1 MSARKLKSIPLASLA
16 GAALLGLAACREVP
30 QVTVYEQG
38 QYRGKT
44 DARPWEGGEFKGDRA
59 AWEKALKERSRG
71 QNEYN
76 RIQ

>member
-1 MSARKLKSIPLASLA
+1 MSTNTLKRLPFAAFA
-16 GAALLGLAACREVP
+16 GAALMGLAACSEVP

-38 QYRGKT
+38 QYRGKA
-44 DARPWEGGEFKGDRA
+44 DARPWEGGAFKGDRA

>member
-1 MSARKLKSIPLASLA
+1 MSMTMLKRVPLAALA
-16 GAALLGLAACREVP
+16 GALLLGLSGCSEVP

-38 QYRGKT
+38 QYRGKADT
-44 DARPWEGGEFKGDRA
+44 RPWEGGEFKGDRV

>member
-1 MSARKLKSIPLASLA
+1 MSMTIVKRVPLAALA
-16 GAALLGLAACREVP
+16 GTLLLGLSACSEVP

-38 QYRGKT
+38 QYRGKADT
-44 DARPWEGGEFKGDRA
+44 RPWEGSAFAGDRA

-76 RIQ
+76 RVE

>member
-1 MSARKLKSIPLASLA
+1 MSTRILNPRALAVLA
-16 GAALLGLAACREVP
+16 VTALLGLSACSEVP

-44 DARPWEGGEFKGDRA
+44 DTRPWDGGEFKGDRA
-59 AWEKALKERSRG
+59 AWEKALKERARG
-71 QNEYN
+71 QNEYT

>member
-1 MSARKLKSIPLASLA
+1 M
-16 GAALLGLAACREVP
+16 
-30 QVTVYEQG
+30 YEQG

-59 AWEKALKERSRG
+59 AWEKALKERARG